1 MALSFRDLSHLLMGT
16 GLQWA
21 GRDDSSLFARAE
33 MALHTNSPVTSEEN
47 QTIGP
52 VSVDGRRSAERRC
65 QGRTKQDPCIG
76 SKFRRGKK
84 KESWQR
90 AHMYAIN
97 GAGRLWLEASSW
109 TTLRRAW
116 LRINGHRNSRPRSQT
131 EPRIFQ
137 HSRPFCLAVWSCRH
151 LKPFILFCV

>member
-84 KESWQR
+84 RKAGSVPTCTQSMVLVASGSKRPAGQR
-90 AHMYAIN
+90 C
-97 GAGRLWLEASSW
+97 AGRGCESTDTGIPGRA
-109 TTLRRAW
+109 RRPSHEYFSTAD
-116 LRINGHRNSRPRSQT
+116 
-131 EPRIFQ
+131 
-137 HSRPFCLAVWSCRH
+137 HSALLCGVAV
-151 LKPFILFCV
+151 I